1 MTPLRTC
8 LGLAA
13 AFCAALSG
21 PSTAQD
27 FPSRPVTMVVPFAA
41 GGPGDVIARLLGP
54 AMGAAL
60 GQTVVVENAVGAG
73 GTIGTN
79 RVAKAAP
86 DGYTVLLMHVGQAT
100 SATLFRRLPY
110 DPVEDFAPIGL
121 VTDAP
126 MILVA
131 PNDLPGA
138 SFAEALAAVRA
149 APDKVLLGNAGIG
162 SASHLCG
169 LLLMDRLET
178 KLTTVQYRGG
188 GPALIDLMAGRL
200 NLWCDPANGPTPY
213 VRDGKMRALA
223 VTTRS
228 RLATLPDVPTADE
241 AGLKGFDV
249 STWYG
254 LYAPRGTPPEAVGR
268 LLAALR
274 QALRDPVVKERFEAL
289 SLQPIEEARI
299 SPEALRAHLVAEVA
313 KWAPVIRKAGIYA
326 D

>member
-1 MTPLRTC
+1 MIARV
-8 LGLAA
+8 GLVLLFWACGVA
-13 AFCAALSG
+13 CAPAG
-21 PSTAQD
+21 AQE
-27 FPSRPVTMVVPFAA
+27 FPNRPVTMVVPFSA
-41 GGPGDVIARLLGP
+41 GGPGDIIGRLLGP

-60 GQTVVVENAVGAG
+60 GPTIVVENAVGAG

-86 DGYTVLLMHVGQAT
+86 DGYTILLMHVGQAT
-100 SATLFRRLPY
+100 SVTLFRKLPY

-126 MILVA
+126 MIIVA
-131 PNDLPGA
+131 PNDFPGT
-138 SFAEALAAVRA
+138 SFAEAIAHIKAN
-149 APDKVLLGNAGIG
+149 PDRVLLGNAGIG

-169 LLLMDRLET
+169 LLLMDRVGT

-188 GPALIDLMAGRL
+188 GPALIDVMAGRL

-213 VRDGKMRALA
+213 VQEGKMKALA
-223 VTTRS
+223 VSTLS
-228 RLATLPDVPTADE
+228 RLPNLPEVPTADE

-254 LYAPRGTPPEAVGR
+254 LYAPRGTPPAVIDR
-268 LLAALR
+268 LLVALRAALR
-274 QALRDPVVKERFEAL
+274 DQTVKERFVAL
-289 SLQPIEEARI
+289 SLQPIEESRVT
-299 SPEALRAHLVAEVA
+299 PEALRAHLVAEVA
-313 KWAPVIRKAGIYA
+313 KWAPVIRKAGVFA